1 MDIGAIWD
9 LIILNPLI
17 NVMVWLSSVLFHNFG
32 LTVIVLT
39 AVIFAIMYPLT
50 MKQMRAT
57 KAMQELQPKIQALQ
71 KKYAKDRQK
80 LAQEQMA
87 LMKES
92 GASASGCLVPM
103 LVQMPI
109 WIALYQ
115 SIIRVLAVT
124 PEDFVNLSSRLYD
137 WPVLYQSVPLSSN
150 FLWVNLA
157 VPDYLLAFL
166 VGGVMFLQQK
176 MTTPTSTD
184 PKVAAQGKM
193 MLFMM
198 PGMFVFISITFPAGL
213 ALYWLTSSILR
224 VIMQL
229 FATGPGELK
238 PWIQGIMGRFRGER
252 DIKARIAAVEKK
264 NTKTATEPVVV
275 EQSEE
280 LADEVSGD
288 IRADSGGSDQ
298 QRPGKAKGKTG
309 RTGNRRNK
317 RR

>member
-1 MDIGAIWD
+1 VDIGAIWD

-17 NVMVWLSSVLFHNFG
+17 NVMVWLSSVLFHSFG

-39 AVIFAIMYPLT
+39 VIIFALMYPLAL
-50 MKQMRAT
+50 KQIRAT

-71 KKYAKDRQK
+71 KKYANDRQK
-80 LAQEQMA
+80 LAQEQMT

-103 LVQMPI
+103 VVQMPI

-124 PEDFVNLSSRLYD
+124 PEDFVNLSGRLYD
-137 WPVLYQSVPLSSN
+137 WPVLYQSLPLDAQ
-150 FLWVNLA
+150 FLWLNLA

-166 VGGVMFLQQK
+166 VGGIMFLQQK
-176 MTTPTSTD
+176 MTTPPSTD
-184 PKVAAQGKM
+184 PKVAAQSKM

-213 ALYWLTSSILR
+213 AVYWLTSSILR
-224 VIMQL
+224 IIMQWIT
-229 FATGPGELK
+229 TGPGELK
-238 PWIQGIMGRFRGER
+238 PWFQGILARFQGQR
-252 DIKARIAAVEKK
+252 DIKARVAANEKK
-264 NTKTATEPVVV
+264 NVTTPTEPVVV
-275 EQSEE
+275 DQSEE
-280 LADEVSGD
+280 IIDETPGD
-288 IRADSGGSDQ
+288 IRTDGGGSDQ
-298 QRPGKAKGKTG
+298 QRPGKAKGKKG
-309 RTGNRRNK
+309 RPGHRRNK

>member
-9 LIILNPLI
+9 LVILNPLI
-17 NVMVWLSSVLFHNFG
+17 NVMVWLSSILFHNFG

-50 MKQMRAT
+50 MKQMRAA
-57 KAMQELQPKIQALQ
+57 KAMQELQPKIQELQ

-103 LVQMPI
+103 LIQMPV

-137 WPVLYQSVPLSSN
+137 WPVLYQSLPLDSQ
-150 FLWVNLA
+150 FLWLNLA

-176 MTTPTSTD
+176 MTTPASTD
-184 PKVAAQGKM
+184 PKVAAQAKM

-238 PWIQGIMGRFRGER
+238 PWIQGLLARFDRDR
-252 DIKARIAAVEKK
+252 DIKNRVNRVEKVK
-264 NTKTATEPVVV
+264 TKPAASAVVV

-280 LADEVSGD
+280 IINETSGD
-288 IRADSGGSDQ
+288 IRADSGRSDKH
-298 QRPGKAKGKTG
+298 RPGKAKGKSG
-309 RTGNRRNK
+309 RPGDRRNK

>member
-1 MDIGAIWD
+1 MDIGSIWD
-9 LIILNPLI
+9 IIILNPLI
-17 NVMVWLSSVLFHNFG
+17 NGMVWLSSILFHSFG

-50 MKQMRAT
+50 IKQMRAAQ
-57 KAMQELQPKIQALQ
+57 AMQELQPKIQALQ
-71 KKYAKDRQK
+71 KKYAKDRQR

-103 LVQMPI
+103 VIQMPV

-124 PEDFVNLSSRLYD
+124 PEDFLNLSERLYD
-137 WPVLYQSVPLSSN
+137 WPVLYQSLPLDSQ
-150 FLWVNLA
+150 FLWINLA
-157 VPDYLLAFL
+157 VPDYVLALF
-166 VGGVMFLQQK
+166 VGLAMLIQQK
-176 MTTPTSTD
+176 MTMVPSTD

-198 PGMFVFISITFPAGL
+198 PAMFVFISITFPAGL

-224 VIMQL
+224 VIIQF

-238 PWIQGIMGRFRGER
+238 PWFQGMVAKFGPDKGVKPRV
-252 DIKARIAAVEKK
+252 ARVEKSPAK
-264 NTKTATEPVVV
+264 QPVQVVV
-275 EQSEE
+275 EQTEE
-280 LADEVSGD
+280 IIDERSGD
-288 IRADSGGSDQ
+288 IRTDSGRSDK
-298 QRPGKAKGKTG
+298 QRPGQAKGKPG
-309 RTGNRRNK
+309 RGGDRRHK

>member
-17 NVMVWLSSVLFHNFG
+17 NVMVWLSSILFNSFG
-32 LTVIVLT
+32 LTVVVLT
-39 AVIFAIMYPLT
+39 AVIFAVMYPLT
-50 MKQMRAT
+50 RKQMRAA
-57 KAMQELQPKIQALQ
+57 KAMQELQPKIQELQ

-103 LVQMPI
+103 LLQMPI

-124 PEDFVNLSSRLYD
+124 PEDFLNLSGRLYD
-137 WPVLYQSVPLSSN
+137 WPVLFQSLPLDSQ

-166 VGGVMFLQQK
+166 VGGVMFIQQK
-176 MTTPTSTD
+176 MTTPSSSD
-184 PKVAAQGKM
+184 PKVAAQSKM
-193 MLFMM
+193 MLYMM

-224 VIMQL
+224 VIMQF

-238 PWIQGIMGRFRGER
+238 PMIEGLMARFDRDR
-252 DIKARIAAVEKK
+252 DIKKRIKK
-264 NTKTATEPVVV
+264 NEKADAKPASNVVV

-280 LADEVSGD
+280 IVDGTPGD
-288 IRADSGGSDQ
+288 IRADGGRSDKP
-298 QRPGKAKGKTG
+298 RPGKTKGKQG
-309 RTGNRRNK
+309 RNRDRRNK

>member
-9 LIILNPLI
+9 LVILNPLI

-39 AVIFAIMYPLT
+39 AIIFGILYPLT
-50 MKQMRAT
+50 MKQMRAA
-57 KAMQELQPKIQALQ
+57 KAMQELQPKIQELQ

-103 LVQMPI
+103 LIQMPV

-137 WPVLYQSVPLSSN
+137 WPVLYQSLPLDSS
-150 FLWVNLA
+150 FLWLNLA

-176 MTTPTSTD
+176 MTTPASTD

-224 VIMQL
+224 VVIQL

-238 PWIQGIMGRFRGER
+238 PWIQGMLSRFDRDR
-252 DIKARIAAVEKK
+252 DIKARASRVEKVK
-264 NTKTATEPVVV
+264 TKPAASAVVV
-275 EQSEE
+275 DQSEE
-280 LADEVSGD
+280 IIDEASGD
-288 IRADSGGSDQ
+288 IRADSGRSDK
-298 QRPGKAKGKTG
+298 QRTGKAKGKSG
-309 RTGNRRNK
+309 RTGDRRNK